1 MAVKTVSAFVSATSL
16 AIPATQQK
24 INDDDDD
31 VAVASSIKKTT
42 HPLLTVVPP
51 NEGFRNTSLT
61 GGELSIVSLN
71 LLAPFYNSLGLSK
84 NTSDYERWEF
94 LHRDR
99 TERVPE
105 AISMAKNANADILC
119 LQEIEGGQL
128 GTNDE
133 GERQF
138 TLRDEIKGWLAEN
151 TEVGETFF
159 EGYDSFVWSPLNPNN
174 KRGDVVGLCVAW
186 RSKKCSLVEWEGYR
200 RGMVCQ
206 FQENIGP
213 TSSFFSVANLHLPAR
228 PSNILGR
235 LHSMSRTIRKLTQL
249 DQNRDKSSFSK
260 TLNGLIVV
268 AGDFNSDQHSVA
280 ARLLSHGYT
289 NHGNIRDRNYSAKIT
304 KASAKDMNHPYRF
317 IDVYENSGGF
327 GNSRNDPRFKHNTLR
342 ELYAP
347 VTVSL
352 KGRGPGIMDHLFY
365 ATVSSSSK
373 ILGKQYRTPSKLVNE
388 KKNMQQLSTTS
399 TKTGTVDLTTKPS
412 SPTFLSNNL
421 SSGKR
426 RKRRDKAKSRF
437 GGTASTARV
446 SNNDPKIYI
455 DSILATIR
463 CDGNDVDDKN
473 DKGDERLRII
483 YEGLPNLKE
492 GFPSDHLPVGALL
505 STVPAIKYDSEQTN
519 ENINDTYTQGRV
531 EKARGITSTVE
542 RRRRNSQASYG
553 LRRRHNLVLNAITEW
568 LVGLGASSVVL
579 DKPLYK
585 NKLLSRTMGGAKPL
599 QQHIKRKSRAPD
611 LMCILVDDNDNDNDN
626 DNDDNNDNDNDG
638 DDKVELLS
646 FEAGKKVNSVDLPKL
661 PKELDSLFD
670 NDIQGKR
677 EGNNDNLL
685 LVPAAT
691 GNNNEEELNRDKKAL
706 LDSDGGV
713 EQNVALVVKD
723 NNCING
729 NGKESNRNETT
740 TIKLIS
746 TRPTSRGE
754 ENGGT
759 KRIFKG
765 EILSD
770 KSHDKSSLYIIRKGK
785 TKESI
790 KKITSKSF
798 QVKEDF
804 FSCKSTTIG
813 RILRKKIEDRT
824 SLRLSKKKV
833 LRDDS
838 KWYNRKRYTK
848 KIDESVSFM
857 RSTECFSNYI
867 CQTQR
872 QLKQKA
878 EEKKRCAKKIVI

>member
-1 MAVKTVSAFVSATSL
+1 
-16 AIPATQQK
+16 
-24 INDDDDD
+24 
-31 VAVASSIKKTT
+31 
-42 HPLLTVVPP
+42 
-51 NEGFRNTSLT
+51 
-61 GGELSIVSLN
+61 
-71 LLAPFYNSLGLSK
+71 
-84 NTSDYERWEF
+84 
-94 LHRDR
+94 
-99 TERVPE
+99 
-105 AISMAKNANADILC
+105 
-119 LQEIEGGQL
+119 
-128 GTNDE
+128 
-133 GERQF
+133 
-138 TLRDEIKGWLAEN
+138 
-151 TEVGETFF
+151 
-159 EGYDSFVWSPLNPNN
+159 
-174 KRGDVVGLCVAW
+174 
-186 RSKKCSLVEWEGYR
+186 
-200 RGMVCQ
+200 
-206 FQENIGP
+206 
-213 TSSFFSVANLHLPAR
+213 
-228 PSNILGR
+228 
-235 LHSMSRTIRKLTQL
+235 MSRTIRKLTQL

-505 STVPAIKYDSEQTN
+505 STVPAIKYDSEQTKDDVAPASILNN

-611 LMCILVDDNDNDNDN
+611 LMCIIVDDNDNDND
-626 DNDDNNDNDNDG
+626 DRDDNTIRGGVLVVVEVAVAADPEKVREQKISKYQDLVTAVTNHGQTCNRCHLCVIIVQDDG
-638 DDKVELLS
+638 VIPAKTQAAIESLAKLS
-646 FEAGKKVNSVDLPKL
+646 LS
-661 PKELDSLFD
+661 SSSTM
-670 NDIQGKR
+670 
-677 EGNNDNLL
+677 NNTK
-685 LVPAAT
+685 ASSSAI
-691 GNNNEEELNRDKKAL
+691 EEETERFSAHLR
-706 LDSDGGV
+706 S
-713 EQNVALVVKD
+713 LV
-723 NNCING
+723 
-729 NGKESNRNETT
+729 
-740 TIKLIS
+740 
-746 TRPTSRGE
+746 
-754 ENGGT
+754 
-759 KRIFKG
+759 
-765 EILSD
+765 
-770 KSHDKSSLYIIRKGK
+770 SSL
-785 TKESI
+785 
-790 KKITSKSF
+790 
-798 QVKEDF
+798 QV
-804 FSCKSTTIG
+804 
-813 RILRKKIEDRT
+813 
-824 SLRLSKKKV
+824 
-833 LRDDS
+833 
-838 KWYNRKRYTK
+838 
-848 KIDESVSFM
+848 
-857 RSTECFSNYI
+857 
-867 CQTQR
+867 Q
-872 QLKQKA
+872 
-878 EEKKRCAKKIVI
+878 